1 MTGEDLNALYGA
13 MIMPSARV
21 AVPEAWMPAIHEAMQ
36 AFVGL
41 PPDVRAFCIVTD
53 IATDAEGDL
62 AFHCAL
68 LPDHLGPEGLQ
79 LIREITDRALE
90 ATSAIGVRS

>member
-1 MTGEDLNALYGA
+1 MTGEELNALYGA

-36 AFVGL
+36 ALVDL
-41 PPDVRAFCIVTD
+41 PPEVRSYCIVVD

-62 AFHCAL
+62 SIHIAAL
-68 LPDHLGPEGLQ
+68 PEQIGSDGMKM
-79 LIREITDRALE
+79 IAEITDRALA
-90 ATSAIGVRS
+90 ATSQIGVQH